1 MEANNESVVLITGAS
16 RGIGVGLAEGFA
28 VPGARLALTARRRTS
43 LQETCRRVEALGAHA
58 LPLALDVRR
67 LEDMPALV
75 DQVEDELDPIQVLV
89 NNAGVN
95 IPRPAEQVTEEQWD
109 EILDAN
115 LKGAFFLSQE
125 VGRRMISRR
134 RGTIVNVASAA
145 GLAAREERAAYGSS
159 KAGMIMLTRVLAL
172 EWAKHGITVN
182 AVAPTFVE
190 TDLAAQTL
198 DRPGMREKILG
209 QIPLRRLATVE
220 DVAASVLFLA
230 SPQASFLTGVVIPVD
245 GGATL
250 R

>member
-1 MEANNESVVLITGAS
+1 
-16 RGIGVGLAEGFA
+16 
-28 VPGARLALTARRRTS
+28 
-43 LQETCRRVEALGAHA
+43 
-58 LPLALDVRR
+58 
-67 LEDMPALV
+67 MPAVV
-75 DQVEDELDPIQVLV
+75 DQVEAELGPIQVLV

-115 LKGAFFLSQE
+115 LKGAFFLAQE
-125 VGRRMISRR
+125 VGRRMIPRG

-145 GLAAREERAAYGSS
+145 GLVAREERAAYGSS

-172 EWAKHGITVN
+172 EWARHGITVN

-209 QIPLRRLATVE
+209 QIPLGRLATVE

-230 SPQASFLTGVVIPVD
+230 SARLRPVSSPVWFSPWTVAPPCAEVRDAPPTGCGPAQSWQKKRGAV
-245 GGATL
+245 GGPE